1 MYHGFDRQHF
11 WLLSKRQHRCHR
23 KEFIIVYLCL
33 SHIQLLMFAPT
44 PFVWSRWAPDKA
56 QDILLLIESHPTN
69 PKVWKNG
76 STTWRLSPWLEV
88 TITKKSTDK
97 KYCDNVCANRRVWNS
112 DAWSHPSRAQFLL
125 SLAGPAVHL
134 KHLAAATA
142 LAGWLATWQ
151 GVLSKAIVTITGLGR
166 ELRIINWG

>member
-23 KEFIIVYLCL
+23 KEFIIVYLIFSCWCL
-33 SHIQLLMFAPT
+33 T
-44 PFVWSRWAPDKA
+44 PNSVCLKPPSPRQSARHSPPDRISPNKP
-56 QDILLLIESHPTN
+56 ESE
-69 PKVWKNG
+69 KNG

-112 DAWSHPSRAQFLL
+112 EAWSHPSRAQFLL

-134 KHLAAATA
+134 KHLAPATA

-151 GVLSKAIVTITGLGR
+151 GVLSKAIVAIMGLGR
-166 ELRIINWG
+166 ELRIRNWG